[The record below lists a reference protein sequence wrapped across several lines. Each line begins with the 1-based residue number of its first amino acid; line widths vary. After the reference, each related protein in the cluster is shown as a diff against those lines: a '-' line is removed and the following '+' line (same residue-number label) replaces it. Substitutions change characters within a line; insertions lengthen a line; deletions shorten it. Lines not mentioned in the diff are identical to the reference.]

1 MSTPPSRSL
10 TFHDPSRQLTA
21 LLRQRGGESVPLG
34 LGAGSFAER
43 VVVGETPLFSSR
55 PDEDDPHLDPSKVD
69 LWAYSYRSVQ
79 RPLVRVREEISEDL
93 YSESV
98 LAF

>member
-1 MSTPPSRSL
+1 MV
-10 TFHDPSRQLTA
+10 TFHDPSRQPRRA
-21 LLRQRGGESVPLG
+21 DAAKRPREFPLQG
-34 LGAGSFAER
+34 PGSFGER

-55 PDEDDPHLDPSKVD
+55 PDGIDPFLDPAEVD

-79 RPLVRVREEISEDL
+79 RPLIRVREEIGEEND
-93 YSESV
+93 YKPV